1 MKLVLIGIQGSG
13 KSTQGNLLSKQ
24 LDIPYLSTGHI
35 FRQLAKEKTKLGQYI
50 KLVINSGLLVPD
62 DKTIEIVNNYLKRP
76 EYKKGY
82 ILDGFP
88 RTLNQAEK
96 FVNNVDKVIYL
107 DIPEKEAIYRLVYR
121 NSEGR
126 EDETIPA
133 IKKRIEAFKK
143 FTLPVLDYY
152 RRKGKLIEIDGTQS
166 IKEVNEEILK
176 HLGKQIIKNKLH
188 NWSVTKKKIVAI
200 VGLPGA
206 GKSEAATYFKQKK
219 IPVVSFGQIINELVE
234 KKGLSHTEENHQK
247 IRTEIRKKY
256 GMEAMAILNEDKI
269 KKALEK
275 NMIVIIDGL
284 RSWEEYLYLRKKFKN
299 LEIYLV
305 AIYADKQLRWQRLS
319 QRKDRNKLYGEKR
332 DIDELIGINMAPTI
346 AYADFLIKNNF
357 SLEDFH
363 DKLEEVYRIIYYSK

>member
-88 RTLNQAEK
+88 RTLNQAKK
-96 FVNNVDKVIYL
+96 FVNNIDKVIYL

-121 NSEGR
+121 NSESR

-152 RRKGKLIEIDGTQS
+152 RRKGKLIEIDGTRS

-206 GKSEAATYFKQKK
+206 GKSEAACYFKQKK

-256 GMEAMAILNEDKI
+256 GMDAMAILNEDKI

-275 NMIVIIDGL
+275 NVIVIIDGL

-305 AIYADKQLRWQRLS
+305 TIYADKQLRWQRLS

-332 DIDELIGINMAPTI
+332 DIDELIEINMAPTI